1 MCDLGETPSLGLD
14 MQDGWDSSI
23 QMLWQLEQQEP
34 LHPHLLP
41 NDASA
46 TLENRQAEFLPTASE
61 VENIGTQRRLH
72 NRKVAQ
78 KRFRQREKERK
89 SIVETE
95 LEHTQR
101 ELHQSKTY
109 QATLEAELDMLKGL
123 GHTSHKSHQLL
134 SQQHEPAGQVTLL
147 HADLRS
153 DLGEL

>member
-78 KRFRQREKERK
+78 KRFRQREKVCILQVR
-89 SIVETE
+89 SASLFIQAATIG
-95 LEHTQR
+95 
-101 ELHQSKTY
+101 QS
-109 QATLEAELDMLKGL
+109 
-123 GHTSHKSHQLL
+123 TSNSLRHYCRSASLL
-134 SQQHEPAGQVTLL
+134 
-147 HADLRS
+147 
-153 DLGEL
+153 